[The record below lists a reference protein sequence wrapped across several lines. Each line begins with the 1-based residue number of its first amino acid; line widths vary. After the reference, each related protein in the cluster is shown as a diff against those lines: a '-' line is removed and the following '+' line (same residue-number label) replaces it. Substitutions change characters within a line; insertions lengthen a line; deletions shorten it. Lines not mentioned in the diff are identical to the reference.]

1 MYQNHFANQ
10 TKAEKMEVVEILQN
24 CATALKQISNVGVD
38 AAERHVQARVELRYT
53 CMRLRQKPM
62 IPSLSFLN
70 SNTATRTGLRLQV
83 KIIMNQPA
91 T

>member
-10 TKAEKMEVVEILQN
+10 TKSEKMEVVEILQN

-70 SNTATRTGLRLQV
+70 SNTATGLGCDYRLRLS
-83 KIIMNQPA
+83 
-91 T
+91 